1 MKDIQTIS
9 RKNYLGFN
17 KIKGLSS
24 FINPEVFPLRDAIN
38 FENLR
43 KERRLMGF
51 VKAVAAI
58 LLRYNSCFDI

>member
-43 KERRLMGF
+43 KERRFMGF
-51 VKAVAAI
+51 VKGCSSDIIAI
-58 LLRYNSCFDI
+58 